1 MGRRRRGPSP
11 AAGRPGRRGRHRAG
25 AVRALRAVV
34 GHPHGQPH
42 GRLPVRDLERAL
54 SAAPAN
60 AQGKGKDKD
69 KHYTVS
75 TDRAV
80 SVTRTVLVRQGFN
93 VVRIERVGATQVV
106 YYRAGNHGR
115 GKGKGPL
122 QKMVIRTVERRV
134 VFEEV
139 PPAVMIDIDVNL
151 KL

>member
-1 MGRRRRGPSP
+1 MHPRRFV
-11 AAGRPGRRGRHRAG
+11 AGLALVFG
-25 AVRALRAVV
+25 AL
-34 GHPHGQPH
+34 
-42 GRLPVRDLERAL
+42 AL
-54 SAAPAN
+54 SAAPAH

-69 KHYTVS
+69 KHYSVTS
-75 TDRAV
+75 DRAV
-80 SVTRTVLVRQGFN
+80 NVTRTVLVRQGFD

-122 QKMVIRTVERRV
+122 ERMVIRTVDRRV

-139 PPAVMIDIDVNL
+139 PPAVMVDIDVNL